1 MKHYIL
7 DFVDDITEDQ
17 IQDFAVAHNLTITKT
32 FDHFKHIV
40 LVVGDEAGI
49 DLTAITQSSLVQN
62 FINDSDHDIQLLS
75 TYTLPNDTDPDISFS
90 INDKKNWWKT
100 FSFGQIDFASETLN
114 VKRRGKNVNVYV
126 MDSGIEDTHSEFVGA
141 DIVKLYSIT
150 GSFDDTVG
158 HGTAIASIISGRT
171 CGLTDATIKVVKIF
185 DPTVATKQSDIL
197 AALDAIATDFT
208 SQSSPGIINMSWS
221 IAKNSF
227 IDSRI
232 QSLIDVGAIVVC
244 SAGNSGVPIENVTP
258 ASISSALTI
267 GAYNTEFEPC
277 DFSNYTGSSLS
288 LTQNETNRGALD
300 GWAPGIDIWSAGLND
315 SFYYVSGTSISA
327 AIATCGL
334 AYNFSGALN
343 ESQSLH
349 PWANQD
355 AMEIETLSNYLLARK
370 VMLLGPKYG
379 RDRKSTRLNSSHT
392 DISRMPSS
400 A

>member
-1 MKHYIL
+1 ML
-7 DFVDDITEDQ
+7 FR
-17 IQDFAVAHNLTITKT
+17 
-32 FDHFKHIV
+32 
-40 LVVGDEAGI
+40 
-49 DLTAITQSSLVQN
+49 S
-62 FINDSDHDIQLLS
+62 
-75 TYTLPNDTDPDISFS
+75 
-90 INDKKNWWKT
+90 
-100 FSFGQIDFASETLN
+100 
-114 VKRRGKNVNVYV
+114 
-126 MDSGIEDTHSEFVGA
+126 
-141 DIVKLYSIT
+141 KLYSIT

-355 AMEIETLSNYLLARK
+355 AMEIETLSNYVLARK
-370 VMLLGPKYG
+370 VI
-379 RDRKSTRLNSSHT
+379 DRKSTRLNSSHT
-392 DISRMPSS
+392 
-400 A
+400 